1 MKPTLKKISY
11 NLLLSESLTATEIVP
26 ALANK
31 IAEQKIAMQ
40 KLASS
45 LINHFSYTKSL
56 SAEKMLEIADKIYN
70 PKMSKA
76 EQELEFALDLLQH
89 KRD

>member
-1 MKPTLKKISY
+1 M
-11 NLLLSESLTATEIVP
+11 P
-26 ALANK
+26 AFANE

-40 KLASS
+40 KLASP
-45 LINHFSYTKSL
+45 LINHFSYTKNL
-56 SAEKMLEIADKIYN
+56 SAEKMLEIADNIYN
-70 PKMSKA
+70 PKMSKT